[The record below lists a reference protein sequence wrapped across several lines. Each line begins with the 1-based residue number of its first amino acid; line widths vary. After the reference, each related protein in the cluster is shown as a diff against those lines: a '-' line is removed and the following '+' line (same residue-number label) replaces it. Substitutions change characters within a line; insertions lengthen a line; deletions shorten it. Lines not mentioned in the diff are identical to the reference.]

1 MAKKRRKQRG
11 GTAGGVGASEAGTG
25 ISAQVVE
32 ITGPSGTTFGL
43 GRWIGGDEELRGWT
57 EDDLRGKV
65 KDNSRA
71 RALLSGN
78 HLAEGITRASED
90 WMWVVYLHWSTCV
103 MCGKLHHSL
112 MMHILD
118 EEGKVV
124 AISPTAYER
133 KKHE

>member
-1 MAKKRRKQRG
+1 
-11 GTAGGVGASEAGTG
+11 
-25 ISAQVVE
+25 
-32 ITGPSGTTFGL
+32 
-43 GRWIGGDEELRGWT
+43 
-57 EDDLRGKV
+57 
-65 KDNSRA
+65 
-71 RALLSGN
+71 
-78 HLAEGITRASED
+78 
-90 WMWVVYLHWSTCV
+90 V